1 MFKGGTGYKMKNIL
15 YRAFLFFIL
24 IFGLF
29 GCAKSNVID
38 YNSVGSIF
46 NNSKYGNE
54 SGNSASFST
63 VSSEV
68 VSVIEYISANTSN
81 SSKQPEYSLIVD
93 KEYDVIALSL
103 KYNFITLDEYRTND
117 VNAHSEVEASLK
129 HMSSVWYQGVTDF
142 YNVQENR
149 YKLCAVTDMN
159 GKILAI
165 ALNEEIIY
173 DAWEN
178 KSDDEMIQVI
188 S

>member
-1 MFKGGTGYKMKNIL
+1 MKKL
-15 YRAFLFFIL
+15 YTKYFLFL
-24 IFGLF
+24 IFIIGLF
-29 GCAKSNVID
+29 VGCSKSNVID
-38 YNSVGSIF
+38 YDSVGSIF

-63 VSSEV
+63 VSTEV
-68 VSVIEYISANTSN
+68 VSVIEYISANTSD

-93 KEYDVIALSL
+93 KEYDVISLSL
-103 KYNFITLDEYRTND
+103 QYNFITLDEYRTND
-117 VNAHSEVEASLK
+117 ANAHSEFETSLK
-129 HMSSVWYQGVTDF
+129 HMSSIWYQGVTDF
-142 YNVQENR
+142 YNVIENR
-149 YKLCAVTDMN
+149 YKLCAVKDMH

-178 KSDDEMIQVI
+178 KNDDDMIKAI